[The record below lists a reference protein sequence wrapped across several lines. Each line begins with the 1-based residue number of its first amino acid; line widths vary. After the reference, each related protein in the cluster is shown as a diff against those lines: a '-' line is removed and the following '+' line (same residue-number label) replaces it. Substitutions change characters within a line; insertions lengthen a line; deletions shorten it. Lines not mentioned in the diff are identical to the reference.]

1 MFKHQINKNRGL
13 KISAKHGFTM
23 IEMIVS
29 ISLITIITA
38 LFVANYRQSNKRTD
52 LIMAAQSLVADLHLA
67 QNNTLGLVKYN
78 MAEPLVPS
86 GGWGVN
92 FDLTKNSYTIFAD
105 LDGPGENGNLEFD
118 PDVEGEVRYG
128 ARTTVFPSGVLIS
141 SLKTNNGETNQ
152 KVNVTFLPPDPKT
165 NIYRVDT
172 SATSTVLEIEL
183 KELRDNT
190 TKTVRVNFLGLV
202 EVID

>member
-1 MFKHQINKNRGL
+1 MFGLKINKNKGFKESERC
-13 KISAKHGFTM
+13 GFTM
-23 IEMIVS
+23 IEMVVS

-52 LIMAAQSLVADLHLA
+52 LVMAAQSLVADLHLA

-78 MAEPLVPS
+78 MATPLVPP
-86 GGWGVN
+86 GGWGIN
-92 FDLTKNSYTIFAD
+92 FDLTKNDYTIFAD
-105 LDGPGENGNLEFD
+105 LDGPGESGNLEFD
-118 PDVEGEVRYG
+118 PSVEGEVRYG
-128 ARTTVFPSGVLIS
+128 ARKTTLPSGVIIS
-141 SLKTNNGETNQ
+141 SLKTGNINLNQ

-165 NIYRVDT
+165 NIYQVDNG
-172 SATSTVLEIEL
+172 ATSTILEIEL

-190 TKTVRVNFLGLV
+190 IKTVQVNFLGLV